1 MPQVRDLRRTRPCE
15 VVSRLTRAARRS
27 QVRVCSFFLQTSSFR
42 LQVAGCFSDLLIR
55 LCQIVRRLTGR
66 IPAGPATRWSGAS
79 RATDGKPHRKAESR
93 PGRGPGRCCTHL
105 LEMRFPAPSTR
116 GAGAVGIWPENRRA
130 DKVEL
135 AGCQKASNLLYSA
148 LMFQPRIIGALVV
161 LGIVYQSSWLF
172 LVLSAVL
179 LWNALVP
186 THNLFDAIYNHA
198 VADPRGLP
206 RLSAA
211 PAPRRFAQ
219 SMART
224 LAVAIGAAAAAHEA
238 PVVSFSAQPSS

>member
-1 MPQVRDLRRTRPCE
+1 MRESQFRFIRQQGF
-15 VVSRLTRAARRS
+15 AAPP
-27 QVRVCSFFLQTSSFR
+27 
-42 LQVAGCFSDLLIR
+42 SDN
-55 LCQIVRRLTGR
+55 
-66 IPAGPATRWSGAS
+66 
-79 RATDGKPHRKAESR
+79 H
-93 PGRGPGRCCTHL
+93 
-105 LEMRFPAPSTR
+105 
-116 GAGAVGIWPENRRA
+116 
-130 DKVEL
+130 
-135 AGCQKASNLLYSA
+135 LYSA

-186 THNLFDAIYNHA
+186 THNLFDAIYNRA

-219 SMART
+219 AVAGT
-224 LAVAIGAAAAAHEA
+224 LAVAIGATLMLGATTAARIAEGLF
-238 PVVSFSAQPSS
+238 VVALMVLIFGNFCVGSCAYQVLQQRLPMKHQSSVSRGNHLRDPADGRVP